1 VTDFSIDNASIT
13 LQGSTVGSGDDVLFL
28 HGLSASGDY
37 WSDVA
42 DSLADRYTCWSFDF
56 RGHGRSDQA
65 PGTYRIEDYASDVHA
80 VLEHIGRA
88 AVLVGHSLGGITA
101 AYVAA
106 KDHQLVKAIF
116 LEDPP
121 LFLGE
126 PEAWNA
132 TPFPKLFPAIRD
144 AAIQMREA
152 GEPVEAYVELM
163 AAAPS
168 PAGGITSDHVA
179 PRDLAWRG
187 EALSRMD
194 PTAWDTAI
202 DLTLFA
208 DLDPASPI
216 ACPVKVLRGEPEL
229 GAAFLIGDDAR
240 LQANTPHAEVVL
252 IDGVGHGIHSTMV
265 SAARFRDELRAFLHN
280 L

>member
-1 VTDFSIDNASIT
+1 MNFSVDNAGIT
-13 LQGSTVGSGDDVLFL
+13 LHGAKIGSGEDVLFL
-28 HGLSASGDY
+28 HGLSANGDY
-37 WSDVA
+37 WSDVT
-42 DSLADRYTCWSFDF
+42 DSLADRYTCWSLDF

-65 PGTYRIEDYASDVHA
+65 PGTYRIEDYASDVHT
-80 VLEHIGRA
+80 VLDHIGRP
-88 AVLVGHSLGGITA
+88 AVLVGHSLGAITA
-101 AYVAA
+101 AHVAA
-106 KDHQLVKAIF
+106 KDHPLVKAIF

-126 PEAWNA
+126 PAAWQA

-144 AAIQMREA
+144 AAIRMRA
-152 GEPVEAYVELM
+152 ADEPVEAYVELM

-179 PRDLAWRG
+179 ARDLAWRG

-194 PTAWDTAI
+194 PMAWDTAI

-208 DLDPASPI
+208 DLDPMSPI
-216 ACPVKVLRGEPEL
+216 GCPVKVLRGEPEL
-229 GAAFLIGDDAR
+229 GAAFLVGDDTR

-252 IDGVGHGIHSTMV
+252 IDGVGHGIHSTIV
-265 SAARFRDELRAFLHN
+265 SAARFRDELGAFLHN